1 VEQPR
6 LEYAAPNL
14 LKRPADAVASKQGDR
29 HLQKFRPGTVGPGE
43 GAGRALLQ
51 IIDIALALCATTFAA
66 GNPKYKSSCEG
77 FLPLLGLSRAVIC
90 YGSSSFILP

>member
-43 GAGRALLQ
+43 GAGRALL
-51 IIDIALALCATTFAA
+51 
-66 GNPKYKSSCEG
+66 
-77 FLPLLGLSRAVIC
+77 
-90 YGSSSFILP
+90 